1 MRRLVVCATVS
12 MALGLGAVVIA
23 QGKIS
28 TPEEYAKVMKGN
40 AAAVG
45 AIGKAVGSASY
56 ADAKTQVANLRQNFM
71 MLQTF
76 WEEKK
81 VPDAVAIVK
90 TGLTSIDALDKA
102 LSAPT
107 VDQAAAQAAVKQVQ
121 GSCGACHK
129 TQREGDAQTGWKF
142 KPGVF

>member
-1 MRRLVVCATVS
+1 VTVS
-12 MALGLGAVVIA
+12 VALGLGAVVIA
-23 QGKIS
+23 QGKIG
-28 TPEEYAKVMKGN
+28 TPEEYAKVMKAN
-40 AAAVG
+40 AAAAG
-45 AIGKAVGSASY
+45 AANKAIASASY
-56 ADAKTQVANLRQNFM
+56 ADAKTQVATLRSNFM

-102 LSAPT
+102 LSAATP
-107 VDQAAAQAAVKQVQ
+107 DQAAAQAALKQVQ
-121 GSCGACHK
+121 GTCGACHK
-129 TQREGDAQTGWKF
+129 TQREGDAQSGWKF

>member
-1 MRRLVVCATVS
+1 MTVS
-12 MALGLGAVVIA
+12 VALGLGAVVIA
-23 QGKIS
+23 QGKIG
-28 TPEEYAKVMKGN
+28 TPEEYAKVMKAN
-40 AAAVG
+40 AAAAG
-45 AIGKAVGSASY
+45 AANKAIASASY
-56 ADAKTQVANLRQNFM
+56 ADAKTQVATLRSNFM

-102 LSAPT
+102 LSAATP
-107 VDQAAAQAAVKQVQ
+107 DQAAAQAALKQVQ
-121 GSCGACHK
+121 GTCGACHK
-129 TQREGDAQTGWKF
+129 TQREGDAQSGWKF

>member
-1 MRRLVVCATVS
+1 MRRFVVCVTVS
-12 MALGLGAVVIA
+12 VALGLGAVVIA
-23 QGKIS
+23 QGKIG
-28 TPEEYAKVMKGN
+28 TPEEYAKVMKAN
-40 AAAVG
+40 AAAAG
-45 AIGKAVGSASY
+45 AANKAIASASY
-56 ADAKTQVANLRQNFM
+56 ADAKTQVATLRSNFM

-102 LSAPT
+102 LSAATP
-107 VDQAAAQAAVKQVQ
+107 DQAAAQAALKQVQ
-121 GSCGACHK
+121 GTCGACHK
-129 TQREGDAQTGWKF
+129 TQREGDAQSGWKF